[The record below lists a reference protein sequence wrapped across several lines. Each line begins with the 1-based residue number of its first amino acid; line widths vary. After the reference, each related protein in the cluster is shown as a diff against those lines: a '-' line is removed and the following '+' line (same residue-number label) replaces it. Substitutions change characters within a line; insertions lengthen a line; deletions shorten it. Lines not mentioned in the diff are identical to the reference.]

1 MSLASLANKLLLLCV
16 TKVYKHKLKF
26 CLQLSKLCHNERNY
40 CFGIYNVMI
49 VIVPIYK
56 ILFVAIRRMFRQA
69 MSVIKT
75 VGTVMFFLKQ
85 LIIILLSGVDL
96 KFKPPFSLVDILT
109 PDAND
114 KYGYMKISGIQNR
127 AESYD
132 VMDSIKGNTAVAIVS
147 YAG

>member
-1 MSLASLANKLLLLCV
+1 
-16 TKVYKHKLKF
+16 
-26 CLQLSKLCHNERNY
+26 
-40 CFGIYNVMI
+40 MI

-56 ILFVAIRRMFRQA
+56 MLFVTIRRTFRQA

-75 VGTVMFFLKQ
+75 VGTVIFFLKQ

-96 KFKPPFSLVDILT
+96 KFKPRFSMVDILT

-132 VMDSIKGNTAVAIVS
+132 VMDSIKLNTAVAIVS